1 MVPDRVCQAAR
12 LPHSPARTMMARTMA
27 EATRTELAVLGLL
40 AWAGESSG
48 YELHKRAARS
58 VGFIWAPARSQLYAV
73 LKRLDALGLVH
84 GRRVVQSDRPDKRLF
99 SLTEAGRSTL
109 AAWLGR
115 VEPIEPEDRDGVLLK
130 VFFAAHGDVDAGR
143 AQLLDW
149 RERVSDR
156 LTTYREIER
165 GFDGEEGLDAAA
177 RLQTLRLGMALME
190 ASLAWADETLEALA
204 PSPAGREAS

>member
-1 MVPDRVCQAAR
+1 
-12 LPHSPARTMMARTMA
+12 MA

-73 LKRLDALGLVH
+73 LKRLDAEGLVD
-84 GRRVVQSDRPDKRLF
+84 GRRVAQSDRPDKRLF
-99 SLTEAGRSTL
+99 SLTEAGRSAL
-109 AAWLGR
+109 ASWFGR

-130 VFFAAHGDVDAGR
+130 VFFAAHGEGGAAQ

-149 RERVSDR
+149 RDRVSAR
-156 LTTYREIER
+156 LATYREIER
-165 GFDGEEGLDAAA
+165 TFDGEEGADAAA
-177 RLQTLRLGMALME
+177 RLQTLRLGIALTE

-204 PSPAGREAS
+204 PAAREAS